1 MGANEWEHT
10 WQHSAQAVVVQC
22 KVKKDGESYQ
32 GFVYDQDNDRWLTV
46 NGENNGTDIEGAI
59 AETERFAER
68 LIGEMKRKQTPKT
81 PNPTD
86 AKPIENGKAVG
97 AVAAKEKEFVE
108 PAISL
113 CEEEAES
120 GKVLER
126 LKRLEQVVNGNGR
139 ANGNGQA
146 VSARM
151 GELRREAAE
160 ALAYTDD
167 GEEIEKIR
175 QRLAGLGIYPYPAYL
190 GPGAKSDA
198 KCWVNWRGLRRFVG
212 KPWKATIQMVV
223 FYDPEKRKK
232 EVAKA
237 SRCFSSRLDAY
248 RWLEE
253 QATAI
258 KENNEVLVIK

>member
-22 KVKKDGESYQ
+22 KVKKDGGSYQ
-32 GFVYDQDNDRWLTV
+32 SFVYDQDNDRWLTV
-46 NGENNGTDIEGAI
+46 NAENNGTDIEGAI

-68 LIGEMKRKQTPKT
+68 LIGEIKRKQTPKT

-86 AKPIENGKAVG
+86 AKPTENGKAVG
-97 AVAAKEKEFVE
+97 VVAAKEKEFVE

-126 LKRLEQVVNGNGR
+126 LKRLEQVVNGNG
-139 ANGNGQA
+139 QA
-146 VSARM
+146 VSAKM

-175 QRLAGLGIYPYPAYL
+175 QRLTGHGIYPYPAYL

-248 RWLEE
+248 KWLEE

-258 KENNEVLVIK
+258 EENNEVLVIK